1 MIVFE
6 QFLGP
11 CLFFAV
17 FIRYTVWLFVF
28 EITLAR
34 SIPWIISAIGK
45 NYVSMRRKKKKTE
58 KQCLL
63 FSVVSLSSRKRCFSQ
78 FFMLMQPCK
87 KVKKHLHALISK
99 QQHGNFTGSCLKQ
112 ILLINTF
119 LMLFYSLLYNRT
131 VRRSRSFA
139 NLCGYCFCN

>member
-45 NYVSMRRKKKKTE
+45 NYVSMRRKKKKQ
-58 KQCLL
+58 KNSVCSFPL
-63 FSVVSLSSRKRCFSQ
+63 FLY
-78 FFMLMQPCK
+78 LH
-87 KVKKHLHALISK
+87 VKDVFHS
-99 QQHGNFTGSCLKQ
+99 
-112 ILLINTF
+112 F
-119 LMLFYSLLYNRT
+119 L
-131 VRRSRSFA
+131 
-139 NLCGYCFCN
+139 C

>member
-1 MIVFE
+1 MQYYFSVVVFVIQFCFWFIKLIINIQDFHLQSINKSSLLKFEQQIIMIVFE

-58 KQCLL
+58 K
-63 FSVVSLSSRKRCFSQ
+63 
-78 FFMLMQPCK
+78 
-87 KVKKHLHALISK
+87 
-99 QQHGNFTGSCLKQ
+99 
-112 ILLINTF
+112 
-119 LMLFYSLLYNRT
+119 
-131 VRRSRSFA
+131 
-139 NLCGYCFCN
+139 